1 MHSPSAIAEAII
13 AHAESAGQ
21 GTTEYLASEHGRAVA
36 AALAAQRPQPQPPRI
51 LHLELRGT
59 GGDHG
64 LALAVAFGL
73 RTSL

>member
-1 MHSPSAIAEAII
+1 MHSASAIAEAIA

-21 GTTEYLASEHGRAVA
+21 KTTDYLASEHGRAVA
-36 AALAAQRPQPQPPRI
+36 AALAARKPQPPRI
-51 LHLELRGT
+51 AHLELRGT